1 MNRHIV
7 LFVAIIV
14 VIVSELC
21 AQETKPKVPPP
32 PPAVDARAKDRSA
45 IHETLASFAK
55 TFESRDAKKV
65 AAYWTA
71 EGEHQTTHG
80 ATVRGREALEKAFS
94 EYFAVTPEVQAE
106 LQPSALRFI
115 SKDSAIEVGQVTV
128 RHGATEAPTHANYTA
143 FLVREDDRWRLA
155 ILSETPSRAE
165 SISDLS
171 WLIGEWK
178 STGTGGADI
187 RTSYAWD
194 ANKKFIH
201 VQFSIKEGERTLS
214 GKQVIGIDPA
224 TGSLHSWTFEASGGI
239 GEADWSRDG
248 DHWVLDAAGTLP
260 DGRTLTESNILRRVN
275 DDTFT
280 WQSTNRLFD
289 DHEVAD
295 LAPVKVTRI
304 KSETKSEK

>member
-21 AQETKPKVPPP
+21 AQDSRPKAPAPPA
-32 PPAVDARAKDRSA
+32 AVDARAKDRTA
-45 IHETLASFAK
+45 IRDTLASFAK
-55 TFESRDAKKV
+55 AFESRDAKQV

-80 ATVRGREALEKAFS
+80 ATVRGREALEKAFG
-94 EYFAVTPEVQAE
+94 EFFAVTPEVQAE
-106 LQPSALRFI
+106 LQPSGLRFI
-115 SKDSAIEVGQVTV
+115 SKDSAIEEGMVTV

-143 FLVREDDRWRLA
+143 FLVREDDRWRMA
-155 ILSETPSRAE
+155 ILSETPSHAE
-165 SISDLS
+165 SISDLG
-171 WLIGEWK
+171 WLVGDWK
-178 STGTGGADI
+178 STGSGGAEI
-187 RTSYAWD
+187 RTSYSWD

-201 VQFSIKEGERTLS
+201 AQFSITEGERKLS

-224 TGSLHSWTFEASGGI
+224 TGSIHSWTFEANGGI

-248 DHWVLDAAGTLP
+248 DHWLLDAGGTLP
-260 DGRTLTESNILRRVN
+260 DGRTLKESNILRRVN

-295 LAPVKVTRI
+295 LPPVKVTRI
-304 KSETKSEK
+304 KLEIKSEK